1 MSAEAAFTLTLLVI
15 TLVVMAAQWLRA
27 DLTALVVMLVLILSG
42 ILTPEEAFSAFG
54 QPVIIIVASIYVL
67 GAALFE
73 TGVANII
80 ADQLLRFGGRG
91 QIVLLVAVMLTAAA
105 MSAFLSGLLVV
116 AVLMPAVLRLARQT
130 GIGRTRL
137 LLPMVTAATM
147 GNQLTLIGTTSNLI
161 VSDLLAVSGYGSIGF
176 FALTPMAVVSVGLV
190 VLWHV
195 LVGWRLL
202 KKPALAEPSQPSLGE
217 VATSY
222 GLKDLLFRLRIRSAS
237 PIIAQRLEATE
248 LGSRYDLNVIAVAPR
263 GTEQLQMATPHL
275 VLEQDDVLIVQGRQ
289 SNVIEASSRLVLE
302 VKRAVGLEELA
313 GLEEHPLRLAEVM
326 VPMRSSLVGKT
337 LAEADFR
344 HRYGL
349 MVLAAHRRGQAI
361 RLDLPS
367 LTLAEGDTLLVE
379 GTADRLGGLGS
390 DLGLVRVTALGPQ
403 PGDVVT
409 RKART
414 VLLTLLGL
422 VLAVVSGLAPL
433 EVASLAAVVILVMTG
448 CVSPRRAYRSIDGRM
463 LVVIGGML
471 PLSMAMQKTGA
482 AQILADGVA
491 SLSAT
496 AGPLFGL
503 VLLYLVAS
511 IITQV
516 VSNAVTAVLITPIA
530 ISLALTLGL
539 SPVPFAVAIVFAV
552 NTAYATPLTDG
563 NNLYVQKAGRYT
575 MRDYLVNGLPLFT
588 LQTMAIL
595 AFLALRI

>member
-1 MSAEAAFTLTLLVI
+1 MSAEAAFTLALLVI

-42 ILTPEEAFSAFG
+42 ILSPEEAFSAFG

-80 ADQLLRFGGRG
+80 ADQLLRFGGGG

-116 AVLMPAVLRLARQT
+116 AVLMPAVLRLGRQT
-130 GIGRTRL
+130 GIGQGRL

-161 VSDLLAVSGYGSIGF
+161 VSDLLAASGFGSIGF
-176 FALTPMAVVSVGLV
+176 FALTPLAVVSVGLA

-195 LVGWRLL
+195 LAGWRLL
-202 KKPALAEPSQPSLGE
+202 RRPAMAEPSRPSLGE
-217 VATSY
+217 VAASY
-222 GLKDLLFRLRIRSAS
+222 GLRDLLFQLRVRSAS
-237 PIIAQRLEATE
+237 PMIAQRLDASE
-248 LGSRYDLNVIAVAPR
+248 LRSRYDLNVIAIAPH
-263 GTEQLQMATPHL
+263 GTEQLRLATPRL

-289 SNVIEASSRLVLE
+289 SKVIEAASRLVLE
-302 VKRAVGLEELA
+302 VKRSVGLEELA
-313 GLEEHPLRLAEVM
+313 GLDEHPLRLAEVM
-326 VPMRSSLVGKT
+326 VPMRSPLVGRT
-337 LAEADFR
+337 LAESDFR
-344 HRYGL
+344 DQYGL
-349 MVLAAHRRGQAI
+349 AVLAAHRRGQAI

-379 GTADRLGGLGS
+379 GTAERLSRLGP
-390 DLGLVRVTALGPQ
+390 DLGLVRVSALGPQ

-409 RKART
+409 RRARI
-414 VLLTLLGL
+414 VLLTMLGL
-422 VLAVVSGLAPL
+422 VLAVVFGLAPL
-433 EVASLAAVVILVMTG
+433 EVASLAAVVILVSTG

-482 AQILADGVA
+482 TQILADGFA
-491 SLSAT
+491 NFSAT
-496 AGPLFGL
+496 TGPLFGL
-503 VLLYLVAS
+503 VLMYLTAS

-516 VSNAVTAVLITPIA
+516 VSNAVTAVLLTPIA
-530 ISLALTLGL
+530 ISLALTQGL
-539 SPVPFAVAIVFAV
+539 SPAPIAMAMIFAV
-552 NTAYATPLTDG
+552 NSAYATPLTDG

-575 MRDYLVNGLPLFT
+575 MRDYLANGLPLFL
-588 LQTMAIL
+588 LQTMVIL
-595 AFLALRI
+595 AVLALLI